1 MKKIIV
7 LTLIAFLFSLLSCEK
22 YLNPPSITLNGENV
36 VKSNLNASYI
46 DDGATAE
53 DYNGKD
59 ISSDVSISGAV
70 GKDLVGDYMIYYD
83 VVDSKG
89 HNAVTVERLVQV
101 RNEADFLDGFYSVSY
116 DLISGTSTN
125 SSGLTIDE
133 IQSSNTINN
142 RFYLQIPTPLYATV
156 SGNTVTVPLQGD
168 ISTEQWQG
176 SGSVDSVGNMLINID
191 YSNSNSSYSFSIQYD
206 KH

>member
-7 LTLIAFLFSLLSCEK
+7 LPLVAFLFSSVSCKK

-36 VKSNLNASYI
+36 VESDLNASYV
-46 DDGATAE
+46 DDGAAAE
-53 DYNGKD
+53 NYKGKD
-59 ISSDVSISGAV
+59 ISSDVTTSGTV
-70 GKDLVGDYMIYYD
+70 GKDLVGDYLIYYD
-83 VVDSKG
+83 IVDSKG

-125 SSGLTIDE
+125 PSGLTIDE
-133 IQSSNTINN
+133 LQSSNTINN
-142 RFYLQIPTPLYATV
+142 RFYLQSPTALYATV

-168 ISTEQWQG
+168 IST
-176 SGSVDSVGNMLINID
+176 
-191 YSNSNSSYSFSIQYD
+191 
-206 KH
+206 